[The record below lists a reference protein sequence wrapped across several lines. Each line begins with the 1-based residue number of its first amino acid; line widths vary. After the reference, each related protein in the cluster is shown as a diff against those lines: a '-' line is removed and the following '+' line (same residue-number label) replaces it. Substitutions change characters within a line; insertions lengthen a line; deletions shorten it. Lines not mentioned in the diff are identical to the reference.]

1 MSNTR
6 SNTRRNPS
14 NAVLFTRLSLIFERG
29 SINEL
34 KGFLSQN
41 ESVNRLKN
49 EDKLKAITYSK
60 NNKAFNNVK
69 DNELIDLLW
78 PRSAP
83 KSKAR
88 KTRKVRKNKMLK

>member
-1 MSNTR
+1 M
-6 SNTRRNPS
+6 SNTRRNLS

-34 KGFLSQN
+34 KRFLSQN
-41 ESVNRLKN
+41 ESVKRLKN

-69 DNELIDLLW
+69 DTELTDLLW
-78 PRSAP
+78 PQSAP
-83 KSKAR
+83 KSRAR
-88 KTRKVRKNKMLK
+88 KTRKNRKNKH